1 MTSVERQI
9 RNLAAH
15 EIVSITDKKIKKET
29 GKSAGEIMRIIQM
42 LCAKIQ
48 INENRENWNSY
59 DMMNR
64 QIIKKLEPGR

>member
-15 EIVSITDKKIKKET
+15 EIVSITDKRIKKET

-48 INENRENWNSY
+48 INENRENWNCY

>member
-1 MTSVERQI
+1 
-9 RNLAAH
+9 
-15 EIVSITDKKIKKET
+15 
-29 GKSAGEIMRIIQM
+29 MRIIQM
-42 LCAKIQ
+42 LCGKIQ